1 MPHPQNVFNF
11 VAILGAG
18 AMGKG
23 IAQLIVQAGVRVVL
37 FDTNPQ
43 ALENAKTSIDQQWER
58 MLEKNRITP
67 EDLKA
72 CAGRLRLS
80 GQMEDLRE
88 CDLVIEAI
96 VENLAVKAQV
106 FKSLESILQPECL
119 LTSNT
124 SSLSITAISSAL
136 NNPKRLMGLHFFNPV
151 MLMKVVEVIRG
162 LHSRAEDCARLTE
175 FVKRLGHTPVLA
187 QDTPGFIVNHASR
200 GYSTESLR
208 IAQESI
214 ADFAQ
219 IDLILRD
226 QAGFKLGPFE
236 LLDLTA
242 LDVSHPV
249 MEAIYHQYYEEPRY
263 RPSYI
268 TAQRLAGGLLG
279 KKVGQGFYTYTDGV
293 KQPVTEIQ
301 GPLLAREELPSVWVS
316 SKAARRAELY
326 ALFKDL
332 ELQIETTAAPSAQ
345 ALCWVA
351 PLGLDVTTACV
362 LEGLDPSRTVGIDM
376 LFAPS
381 QTRRWVMATNP
392 ALRADMKQAGES
404 ILRLDSKAVSV
415 IKDSA
420 GFVTQRV
427 LACLINI
434 CCDMCQQGICSP
446 TDLDLAAT
454 LGLGYPSGPLSMGDA
469 VGGQNILEIL
479 FNMQTVYADPRYRA
493 SPWLRRRAA
502 MGLSLLHMEA

>member
-43 ALENAKTSIDQQWER
+43 ALENAKTSITQQWER

-249 MEAIYHQYYEEPRY
+249 MEAIYHQ
-263 RPSYI
+263 
-268 TAQRLAGGLLG
+268 
-279 KKVGQGFYTYTDGV
+279 
-293 KQPVTEIQ
+293 
-301 GPLLAREELPSVWVS
+301 
-316 SKAARRAELY
+316 
-326 ALFKDL
+326 
-332 ELQIETTAAPSAQ
+332 
-345 ALCWVA
+345 
-351 PLGLDVTTACV
+351 
-362 LEGLDPSRTVGIDM
+362 
-376 LFAPS
+376 
-381 QTRRWVMATNP
+381 
-392 ALRADMKQAGES
+392 
-404 ILRLDSKAVSV
+404 
-415 IKDSA
+415 
-420 GFVTQRV
+420 
-427 LACLINI
+427 
-434 CCDMCQQGICSP
+434 
-446 TDLDLAAT
+446 
-454 LGLGYPSGPLSMGDA
+454 
-469 VGGQNILEIL
+469 
-479 FNMQTVYADPRYRA
+479 
-493 SPWLRRRAA
+493 
-502 MGLSLLHMEA
+502 